1 MEGKIGKAMILIM
14 VLLAMLVPTG
24 SLDHLNSSKEDNF
37 RQVEPKWV
45 YPNGTSD
52 LRYEKFGPRLDKL
65 LIKLYGSEDAEFIS
79 LATGDIDIIDWP
91 LTSTWFEYLLM
102 LNESIAMHGA
112 GAGFDMFLLEIN
124 NNWSLPDGSPNPCRV
139 PAFRHALAHLV
150 DRDYIVASILGG
162 FGIPIYTPVPA
173 SMGAFVNPDICP
185 GGLLQDLT
193 HPYDLNEARSL
204 LLEGGFYYGGDGK
217 LCWTVTNQP
226 VVLKFYITSDD
237 SSRLSFGDWYL
248 YQLQLLNITVQAII
262 DTDKAVFLN
271 VMENKDYHL
280 YTGYRTT
287 GTYPDFLYDFFHSDM
302 YWHPGN
308 SPNFNHFENSNY
320 DYWAEKLKYA
330 RTMEDAVE
338 AAYKAQ
344 EEFATPG
351 AIGVIPLWSSASYKA
366 YRRYYGHWGGEEA
379 YWDMPWT
386 GIVNENGLGLNS
398 WWTFLNARPDNVTTG
413 GTIRYG
419 LRTSELTYC
428 LNPLYAS
435 SSSYSDWQVLDK
447 IYDTLLKLDPYMHD
461 YIPWMVT
468 NFTVG
473 TWYNPEIGGEATMLT
488 FNLDTP
494 IYFHDG
500 TPLTAWDVEFT
511 LYELPHLLD
520 NRGFPKPYWY
530 DRVISIH
537 NVTVL
542 DPCTFIVYLKES
554 SLWALGEIGTVPI
567 LPRRIWST
575 IATEGDPTYFAPD
588 SNVTGSGPW
597 KLKMYYS
604 DLGYIL
610 LESFK
615 PLDDQHGY
623 FRWSPLHSSIRID
636 ERTIFKLGETPTYTL
651 YGTISFTNLLLENAA
666 FTWWITLDG
675 WSISSGTTTL
685 TPGQQICVPISLGL
699 TLGDHQLKVTHTP
712 VLGRTCNYTRTW
724 RMSINPAIQW
734 WEDNNN
740 DGLVDA
746 GDDSWVIWSPDQIVF
761 NYQWCQVGG
770 LGGYLLFVPGLVF
783 HAVQGG
789 PFTFTAVPN
798 FGTIPG
804 IPPTIPP
811 VQAMLIPCVPPP
823 MGGMPLGTFTV
834 IAPAQQVVP
843 LMLTWV
849 PKTQLPQKWWANVVI
864 TAPTGVGSVGV
875 IWWAQFNT
883 ITFNLCQNMKMIHG
897 LAVARFDFLLARL
910 GDPYLEA
917 EVVEMPQG
925 WNFTTDPPLGIPF
938 EAPRNVTLTIGASG
952 NAAEGDRAV
961 IILRAYENH
970 TGVPV
975 LFWQY
980 HFIAVVDTTPPTIDA
995 VSTTYNVTSGNLTIS
1010 ANVTDLTS
1018 GVDPWNVTLFYSIND
1033 GSWQNQTMEYVSGDT
1048 FNATKYALSIPVAQ
1062 GSAVKF
1068 YIDTTDRIGNQAQTD
1083 IHTVIATPEVHN
1095 IAITNISPSK
1105 TVVAQDFAMNINVTV
1120 ANQGDYTETFNVT
1133 LYADSGTPPN
1143 ETGLVGYWNFDEGTG
1158 TIAHDS
1164 SGNNNDGTIYGAT
1177 WTSGKYGNALQFDGI
1192 DDYVEVFD
1200 SASLDNVVDAV
1211 TISMW
1216 VKPNRISGWEQWL
1229 VSKGGGW
1236 YRAGFFTTLGI
1247 IAGTWRFGIGTGTS
1261 ETDIDN
1267 GNLQAG
1273 QWYHLVAT
1281 FDGTTMK
1288 QYINGQ
1294 LQPNIATPASYSL
1307 VTDYPVRIGLSDG
1320 EWPNPFEG
1328 TIDEVKI
1335 YNRALSAEE
1344 VWAEYTRQAGFIIGT
1359 QTVTLESGASTTL
1372 TFTWDTTGFVKG
1384 NYTVSA
1390 YAWPVQGETDTTDN
1404 TFVDGW
1410 VYVAMSGD
1418 VNGDGVVDIFDCV
1431 TIALAYGSTPA
1442 DPNWSPNADIT
1453 NDQLVDI
1460 FDLVIVA
1467 LHFGETNP

>member
-1 MEGKIGKAMILIM
+1 L
-14 VLLAMLVPTG
+14 
-24 SLDHLNSSKEDNF
+24 
-37 RQVEPKWV
+37 
-45 YPNGTSD
+45 
-52 LRYEKFGPRLDKL
+52 
-65 LIKLYGSEDAEFIS
+65 
-79 LATGDIDIIDWP
+79 
-91 LTSTWFEYLLM
+91 
-102 LNESIAMHGA
+102 
-112 GAGFDMFLLEIN
+112 
-124 NNWSLPDGSPNPCRV
+124 
-139 PAFRHALAHLV
+139 
-150 DRDYIVASILGG
+150 
-162 FGIPIYTPVPA
+162 
-173 SMGAFVNPDICP
+173 
-185 GGLLQDLT
+185 
-193 HPYDLNEARSL
+193 
-204 LLEGGFYYGGDGK
+204 
-217 LCWTVTNQP
+217 
-226 VVLKFYITSDD
+226 
-237 SSRLSFGDWYL
+237 
-248 YQLQLLNITVQAII
+248 
-262 DTDKAVFLN
+262 
-271 VMENKDYHL
+271 
-280 YTGYRTT
+280 
-287 GTYPDFLYDFFHSDM
+287 
-302 YWHPGN
+302 
-308 SPNFNHFENSNY
+308 
-320 DYWAEKLKYA
+320 
-330 RTMEDAVE
+330 
-338 AAYKAQ
+338 
-344 EEFATPG
+344 
-351 AIGVIPLWSSASYKA
+351 
-366 YRRYYGHWGGEEA
+366 GGEEA

-386 GIVNENGLGLNS
+386 GIVNEMGLGLNS

-447 IYDTLLKLDPYMHD
+447 IYDTLLKLDPYTHD

-473 TWYNPEIGGEATMLT
+473 TWYNPEVGGEATMLT

-511 LYELPHLLD
+511 LYELPNLLD

-575 IATEGDPTYFAPD
+575 IATEGDPTDFAPD

-615 PLDDQHGY
+615 PLDNQHGY
-623 FRWSPLHSSIRID
+623 FRWSPLHGSIRID

-712 VLGRTCNYTRTW
+712 VLGRTFNYTRTW

-734 WEDNNN
+734 WVDTNN
-740 DGLVDA
+740 DGIVND
-746 GDDSWVIWSPDQIVF
+746 GDISWVIWSPDQIVF
-761 NYQWCQVGG
+761 NYQWCQAGG

-783 HAVQGG
+783 QAVRNGIAGG
-789 PFTFTAVPN
+789 PFIFTAVPN

-811 VQAMLIPCVPPP
+811 VQARLIPCVPPP
-823 MGGMPLGTFTV
+823 PPGMPLGTFIV
-834 IAPAQQVVP
+834 FAPPPPLPPGQEVVP

-849 PKTQLPQKWWANVVI
+849 PKTPLPQKWWANVVI
-864 TAPTGVGSVGV
+864 TAPNGGVGSVGV

-925 WNFTTDPPLGIPF
+925 WNFTTDPPLGTPF

-961 IILRAYENH
+961 IILRTYENH

-1048 FNATKYALSIPVAQ
+1048 FNATKYALSIPVAE

-1120 ANQGDYTETFNVT
+1120 ANQGDFTDTFNVT
-1133 LYADSGTPPN
+1133 LYANTTAIITR
-1143 ETGLVGYWNFDEGTG
+1143 EITLT
-1158 TIAHDS
+1158 
-1164 SGNNNDGTIYGAT
+1164 SGNST
-1177 WTSGKYGNALQFDGI
+1177 
-1192 DDYVEVFD
+1192 
-1200 SASLDNVVDAV
+1200 AV
-1211 TISMW
+1211 
-1216 VKPNRISGWEQWL
+1216 
-1229 VSKGGGW
+1229 
-1236 YRAGFFTTLGI
+1236 
-1247 IAGTWRFGIGTGTS
+1247 
-1261 ETDIDN
+1261 
-1267 GNLQAG
+1267 
-1273 QWYHLVAT
+1273 
-1281 FDGTTMK
+1281 
-1288 QYINGQ
+1288 
-1294 LQPNIATPASYSL
+1294 
-1307 VTDYPVRIGLSDG
+1307 
-1320 EWPNPFEG
+1320 
-1328 TIDEVKI
+1328 
-1335 YNRALSAEE
+1335 
-1344 VWAEYTRQAGFIIGT
+1344 
-1359 QTVTLESGASTTL
+1359 
-1372 TFTWDTTGFVKG
+1372 TFTWNTTGFAKG
-1384 NYTVSA
+1384 NYTIWA
-1390 YAWPVQGETDTTDN
+1390 YAWPVPGETYTADN
-1404 TFVDGW
+1404 TFINGLV
-1410 VYVAMSGD
+1410 VVAMPGD
-1418 VNGDGVVDIFDCV
+1418 INNDGIVD
-1431 TIALAYGSTPA
+1431 Y
-1442 DPNWSPNADIT
+1442 ADI
-1453 NDQLVDI
+1453 NPICRL
-1460 FDLVIVA
+1460 
-1467 LHFGETNP
+1467 FGKTDP